1 MLLIKYQLVKT
12 GIHASY
18 RSTVRLIRFSS
29 YMKLHLKTA
38 AEHNKETAEE
48 TTGQDHIG
56 PENTHQNHT
65 NEKEKK
71 NQRLKSSQV
80 QPLNRFRLI
89 NVLSCCQ
96 ETGVLLKIKI

>member
-1 MLLIKYQLVKT
+1 
-12 GIHASY
+12 
-18 RSTVRLIRFSS
+18 
-29 YMKLHLKTA
+29 MKLHLKTA

-56 PENTHQNHT
+56 PKNTHQNHT

-80 QPLNRFRLI
+80 QPLNPF
-89 NVLSCCQ
+89 
-96 ETGVLLKIKI
+96 